1 MSEDRRAF
9 MKRAAAASQEY
20 GDYYYHADRFGRLG
34 GY

>member
-1 MSEDRRAF
+1 